1 MQQNDSMPSGVMSVV
16 AANVTPT
23 SSPIV
28 AIVNATPNQPRN
40 VAMTHASTNVAW
52 PSATIA

>member
-1 MQQNDSMPSGVMSVV
+1 MQQNDSMLSGVMSVTTT
-16 AANVTPT
+16 NVTLT

-28 AIVNATPNQPRN
+28 AIANVIANQPRN
-40 VAMTHASTNVAW
+40 VVTTHASMNIAW

>member
-1 MQQNDSMPSGVMSVV
+1 MQQNDSMSSGVMSVTT
-16 AANVTPT
+16 NVTLT

-28 AIVNATPNQPRN
+28 AIANVIANQPRN
-40 VAMTHASTNVAW
+40 VVTTHAFMNIAW